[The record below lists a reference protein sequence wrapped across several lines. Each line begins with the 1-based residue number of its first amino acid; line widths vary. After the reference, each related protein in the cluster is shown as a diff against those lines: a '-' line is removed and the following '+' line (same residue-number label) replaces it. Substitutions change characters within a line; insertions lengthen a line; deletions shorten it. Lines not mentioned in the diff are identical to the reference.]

1 MGVMSNALQRITP
14 WLAGA
19 ALAVSLSG
27 CGTSSSEQPTA
38 PDPMAPPATMLEAT
52 PPGSGAPDTSTQPAD
67 PGDPAE
73 DNGEVLTFE
82 GEVSTD
88 TITANMM
95 EMEIAS
101 GIRIPEDTLVTKAE
115 PPTIMMADEDPA
127 AVIAMV
133 ESSAAEAGYEVY
145 AEIPGGKVFVG
156 NGNAVHF
163 TAGPQFQILT
173 WGPEAMKDVLA
184 NS

>member
-1 MGVMSNALQRITP
+1 MSKALQRITP
-14 WLAGA
+14 WIAGA
-19 ALAVSLSG
+19 ALAVSLSA
-27 CGTSSSEQPTA
+27 CGTPDTEQA
-38 PDPMAPPATMLEAT
+38 PIVPPATVQESMPPEAVD
-52 PPGSGAPDTSTQPAD
+52 PDPSTE
-67 PGDPAE
+67 PGDPFE
-73 DNGEVLTFE
+73 DQGDE
-82 GEVSTD
+82 GEAPGDEIFD

-95 EMEIAS
+95 EMQIPT
-101 GIRIPEDTLVTKAE
+101 GIKIPEDTLVTEAE

-145 AEIPGGKVFVG
+145 AEVPGGKIFVG
-156 NGNAVHF
+156 HGNAVHF

-184 NS
+184 GS

>member
-1 MGVMSNALQRITP
+1 MSSLPQRIGS
-14 WLAGA
+14 LCAGA
-19 ALAVSLSG
+19 ALAVSLSA
-27 CGTSSSEQPTA
+27 CGTPAAEQPAT
-38 PDPMAPPATMLEAT
+38 PDPVAPPATMQESLPPEALDPDSST
-52 PPGSGAPDTSTQPAD
+52 EPVAPSED
-67 PGDPAE
+67 PDDE
-73 DNGEVLTFE
+73 LVFE
-82 GEVSTD
+82 GEVTTD

-95 EMEIAS
+95 EMQIAS

-145 AEIPGGKVFVG
+145 AEVPGGKVFVG